1 MSDLIKTPFG
11 RYLFPLIGTAIYVWG
26 AQGDVLSAMH
36 DPEQWIK
43 FKESDPTNR
52 QRAINLYRARKSA
65 GVWPIRA
72 FDCSGLITYFLQDK
86 MGVMGDK
93 TAQGLYDAC
102 AKIKKSELRFGDL
115 VFKGADDK
123 HITHVGVY
131 YGDGIT
137 VESKGRDDGVVKTK
151 LNERPWSFFGRLNE
165 LQPDLVPEAPVTFS
179 LLTPRVKGDA
189 VRLLQLTLNEAG
201 YTDDNGE
208 LLECD
213 GVFGHKTAEA
223 LDKMKAASAPAAL
236 PEPHTVTINSAPFA
250 VTIDGREVSIE

>member
-1 MSDLIKTPFG
+1 MSSLFK
-11 RYLFPLIGTAIYVWG
+11 RYLDQQIDKAIYVWG
-26 AQGDVLSAMH
+26 AQGDVLSALH
-36 DPEQWIK
+36 DPEKWIK
-43 FKESDPTNR
+43 NQESDPTNR
-52 QRAINLYRARKSA
+52 KRAIDLYRARKAA

-102 AKIKKSELRFGDL
+102 IKLKKSELRFGDL

-131 YGDGIT
+131 YGEGIT

-151 LNERPWSFFGRLNE
+151 LNERPWSFFGRLE
-165 LQPDLVPEAPVTFS
+165 ALQPYLVPEAPVTFS
-179 LLTPRVKGDA
+179 VLTPRVKGDA

-201 YTDDNGE
+201 YTDDNGDM
-208 LLECD
+208 LDCD
-213 GVFGHKTAEA
+213 GVFGRKTAEA
-223 LDKMKAASAPAAL
+223 LDKMKTASGETEPAPD
-236 PEPHTVTINSAPFA
+236 PRTVTIRTAPFA
-250 VTIDGREVSIE
+250 VEVDGNIIVGGGD